1 MLLYGAYGYLGHLRW
16 HSIRHKPRAISAT
29 YGGAQYARVASLCAR
44 PSHGYAMQRPARIR
58 SAFYLLILTFLQ
70 SFIVAPSQ
78 YTHQPPY
85 GYRILKIAVFL
96 KKYTFICDSIYIY
109 QIQYTS
115 TKFNIHHLYN
125 LSFNRPPFFVKIHTN
140 FHNTLRP
147 RLIWYCIPLFADLLQ
162 NCPYSSTMSN
172 AWQYCASGRISA
184 SGQDSTT

>member
-78 YTHQPPY
+78 YTPTRPY
-85 GYRILKIAVFL
+85 GYRIQKLLLFL
-96 KKYTFICDSIYIY
+96 KKLYFYSR
-109 QIQYTS
+109 
-115 TKFNIHHLYN
+115 FNIHLPISISIIFN
-125 LSFNRPPFFVKIHTN
+125 QPSFDRPQFFVKIHTN

-162 NCPYSSTMSN
+162 CVFCRP
-172 AWQYCASGRISA
+172 IEFEFK
-184 SGQDSTT
+184 

>member
-78 YTHQPPY
+78 YTHPPPY

-96 KKYTFICDSIYIY
+96 KKYTFICNSTSIYRF
-109 QIQYTS
+109 QYPPS
-115 TKFNIHHLYN
+115 SINHRSIVRNFLSKFTPTFTIH
-125 LSFNRPPFFVKIHTN
+125 FV
-140 FHNTLRP
+140 P
-147 RLIWYCIPLFADLLQ
+147 D
-162 NCPYSSTMSN
+162 
-172 AWQYCASGRISA
+172 
-184 SGQDSTT
+184 

>member
-78 YTHQPPY
+78 YTHPPPY
-85 GYRILKIAVFL
+85 GYRILKITVFL

-109 QIQYTS
+109 QIQYTF
-115 TKFNIHHLYN
+115 TEFNIHLPNSIYIIYITYRSIVRHS
-125 LSFNRPPFFVKIHTN
+125 LSKFTPTFTIRFV
-140 FHNTLRP
+140 P
-147 RLIWYCIPLFADLLQ
+147 D
-162 NCPYSSTMSN
+162 
-172 AWQYCASGRISA
+172 
-184 SGQDSTT
+184 